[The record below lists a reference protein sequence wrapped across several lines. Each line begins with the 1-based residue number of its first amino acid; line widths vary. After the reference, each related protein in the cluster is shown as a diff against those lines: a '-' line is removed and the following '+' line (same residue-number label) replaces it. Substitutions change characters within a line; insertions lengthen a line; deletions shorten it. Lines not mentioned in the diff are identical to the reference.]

1 MSWTTKQKKKS
12 KIWMTEHVNDTY
24 VQLAQKE
31 GWRSRAV
38 FKLKEIDE
46 KDHLLKPGMTVL
58 DLGATPG
65 SWCQYAV
72 KRIQPGGRMI
82 ALDLLKMEPLVGVD
96 FIQGDFR
103 DDAVLDQLKSAL
115 AGRQVDLVLSDM
127 APNMTG
133 IAATDNAQMMLL
145 AELTLDFSR
154 QYLKPGG
161 ALLTKVFQGA
171 GFMEL
176 RKAMQ
181 ESFGMLATRKP
192 AASRDRSAE
201 LYLLGKQ
208 KKTSCS

>member
-12 KIWMTEHVNDTY
+12 KAWMQQHVNDPY
-24 VQLAQKE
+24 VQQAQKE

-46 KDHLLKPGMTVL
+46 KDRLLKPGMTVV

-65 SWCQYAV
+65 SWCQYV
-72 KRIQPGGRMI
+72 IKRIQPGGRLI
-82 ALDLLKMEPLVGVD
+82 ALDLLDFEPIPGVD

-103 DDAVLDQLKSAL
+103 DAAVLARLESAL

-133 IAATDNAQMMLL
+133 IAATDSAQVMVL
-145 AELTLDFSR
+145 AELTLDFAK
-154 QYLKPGG
+154 QHLKPGG
-161 ALLTKVFQGA
+161 DLLVKVFQGA

-176 RKAMQ
+176 RREMQ
-181 ESFGMLATRKP
+181 TVFETLATRKP

-201 LYLLGKQ
+201 LYLLAR
-208 KKTSCS
+208 KKRLT

>member
-12 KIWMTEHVNDTY
+12 KMWMTEHVNDPY
-24 VQLAQKE
+24 VQQAQKE

-46 KDHLLKPGMTVL
+46 KDHLLKPGMTVV

-65 SWCQYAV
+65 SWCQYAAR
-72 KRIQPGGRMI
+72 RIQPGGQLV
-82 ALDLLKMEPLVGVD
+82 ALDLLEMEPLVGVD
-96 FIQGDFR
+96 FIRGDFR
-103 DDAVLDQLKSAL
+103 EDAVLDRLKSAL

-133 IAATDNAQMMLL
+133 IAATDSTQVLLL
-145 AELTLDFSR
+145 AELTLDFAR
-154 QYLKPGG
+154 QHLKPGG
-161 ALLTKVFQGA
+161 SMLVKVFQGA

-176 RKAMQ
+176 RKEIQA
-181 ESFGMLATRKP
+181 SFATLATRKP

-208 KKTSCS
+208 KKA

>member
-12 KIWMTEHVNDTY
+12 KMWMTDHVNDPY
-24 VQLAQKE
+24 VQQAQKE

-46 KDHLLKPGMTVL
+46 KDHLLKPGMTVV

-72 KRIQPGGRMI
+72 KRIQPGGRLV
-82 ALDLLKMEPLVGVD
+82 ALDLLEMEPLNNVD

-103 DDAVLDQLKSAL
+103 EDAVLEQLKSAL

-133 IAATDNAQMMLL
+133 IASTDSTQVLFL
-145 AELTLDFSR
+145 AELTLEFAR
-154 QYLKPGG
+154 QHLKPGG
-161 ALLTKVFQGA
+161 AMLVKVFQGA

-176 RKAMQ
+176 RKEIQTVFAT
-181 ESFGMLATRKP
+181 LATRKP

-208 KKTSCS
+208 KKAL

>member
-12 KIWMTEHVNDTY
+12 KMWMTEHVNDTY

-46 KDHLLKPGMTVL
+46 KDHLLKPGMTVV

-72 KRIQPGGRMI
+72 KRIQPGGCMI

-103 DDAVLDQLKSAL
+103 EDAVLDQLKSAL

-133 IAATDNAQMMLL
+133 ITDTDNAQMMLL
-145 AELTLDFSR
+145 AELTLDFARRVSETGWCVADQGISGR
-154 QYLKPGG
+154 GFHGVAQGVAGEFWHAGDAQAGG
-161 ALLTKVFQGA
+161 IA
-171 GFMEL
+171 G
-176 RKAMQ
+176 
-181 ESFGMLATRKP
+181 S
-192 AASRDRSAE
+192 
-201 LYLLGKQ
+201 
-208 KKTSCS
+208 